1 MTKETQKSEKPATKK
16 DTEAKRAK
24 SAEKE
29 AKPVEKQ
36 VDTAEAKPAEKEVDT
51 AETKPA
57 ETKAPEVKKQSGS
70 GQTIAI
76 VALATILSLAIILF
90 IVLFATG
97 VIKFGGNESNEPT
110 TADDGGNRDQID
122 DNKDDDDNDDDDY
135 YNHRYDGR
143 DSDAEPIDDDSSYNS
158 GKTSQS
164 RIINNTNKQVK
175 ENGTLVKVGD
185 LEFYLPSKFKAGG
198 KNKDGAYTY
207 NLTNDDGWAQVL
219 VYAENS
225 SLTPATF
232 ITNRISSYLDITN
245 SYYRMNGTTWVQAEN
260 AYALAYATK
269 LDGKVYAVYYSVKL
283 DSNATSKAM
292 QMIPK
297 TLYMKRIYSY

>member
-1 MTKETQKSEKPATKK
+1 MTKETQKSEKLATKK
-16 DTEAKRAK
+16 G
-24 SAEKE
+24 AEIK
-29 AKPVEKQ
+29 
-36 VDTAEAKPAEKEVDT
+36 EAKPAEKEAEPVGKKVDT
-51 AETKPA
+51 AKTKPAEKEVDAVETKPT
-57 ETKAPEVKKQSGS
+57 ETKAPEVKKQSGG
-70 GQTIAI
+70 GQAIAI
-76 VALATILSLAIILF
+76 VVLATILSLAIILF

-97 VIKFGGNESNEPT
+97 VIRFGGNEGNEPT
-110 TADDGGNRDQID
+110 TSDNGGNQEQND
-122 DNKDDDDNDDDDY
+122 DNNDKNDDDDDY
-135 YNHRYDGR
+135 YSHRYDGR
-143 DSDAEPIDDDSSYNS
+143 DSDAEPIDDDSSS

-164 RIINNTNKQVK
+164 RIINNTHKQVK

-185 LEFYLPSKFKAGG
+185 LEFYLPNKFKAGG

-225 SLTPATF
+225 TLTPATF
-232 ITNRISSYLDITN
+232 ITKRISSYLDITN

-283 DSNATSKAM
+283 DSDAASKAM